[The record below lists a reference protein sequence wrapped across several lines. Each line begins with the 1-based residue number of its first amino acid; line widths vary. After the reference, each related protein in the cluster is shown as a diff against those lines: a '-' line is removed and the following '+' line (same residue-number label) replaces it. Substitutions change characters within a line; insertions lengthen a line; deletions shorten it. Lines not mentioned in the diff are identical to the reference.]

1 MPANNVTRKRLLNMY
16 IILNDEGILD
26 YESYL
31 EHEDISKR
39 SFNDGIKLLKEAYND
54 LYLEGQIIKETEDN
68 PNSEYFQKSKYYL
81 IKDHNIN
88 NYSFD
93 IESIDTDKRLKYLY
107 LIVYLMLKS
116 EHYVSVSY
124 VNKMLEINLQRG
136 QFITLIEELIETTG
150 LDIIQNDNYSYE
162 LITDF

>member
-1 MPANNVTRKRLLNMY
+1 
-16 IILNDEGILD
+16 
-26 YESYL
+26 
-31 EHEDISKR
+31 
-39 SFNDGIKLLKEAYND
+39 
-54 LYLEGQIIKETEDN
+54 
-68 PNSEYFQKSKYYL
+68 
-81 IKDHNIN
+81 
-88 NYSFD
+88 
-93 IESIDTDKRLKYLY
+93 
-107 LIVYLMLKS
+107 MLKS

>member
-54 LYLEGQIIKETEDN
+54 LLLEGQILKET
-68 PNSEYFQKSKYYL
+68 
-81 IKDHNIN
+81 
-88 NYSFD
+88 D
-93 IESIDTDKRLKYLY
+93 I
-107 LIVYLMLKS
+107 
-116 EHYVSVSY
+116 SV
-124 VNKMLEINLQRG
+124 
-136 QFITLIEELIETTG
+136 
-150 LDIIQNDNYSYE
+150 
-162 LITDF
+162 